1 MSLAI
6 RLRSVPFRVHA
17 IAALVLRLAFVVYG
31 ELQDRYAEV
40 PFTDIDYKVVTDG
53 SRHVLSDRSPFERH
67 TYRYTPLLA
76 YLLTLN
82 LLVHSASGKVIF
94 SLFDLL
100 IGALIRQIVLDEHR
114 QTYEVTA
121 VASLRKS
128 KRLSDRALSSAKSRL
143 PPRYEQSATIWSL
156 FWLYN
161 PMAVVI
167 ATRGNGDSITGLLT
181 LAVIYALHKSCDQQ
195 NNRKAVYVILA
206 GIAHAVAV
214 HVRLFPIA
222 FSLAYY
228 LYLGDGPARAKSMF
242 RMVFPP
248 NRWQILL
255 VLSTVLTLAGLTG
268 LFYLK
273 YGYEFLY
280 EAYIYHLVRKD
291 TRHNFSLYFY
301 MNYLNSEP
309 FFIEKVL
316 TFLPQLLILLLINF
330 HFGTQR
336 RSLAFSVFL
345 QTFVIVAFNP
355 VVTSQYFVWYLA
367 LLPVVLKNLQSMG
380 AKRAVLCGGLWC
392 AVQGVWLYSAYLLEF
407 KGWNTFG
414 LIWMQGAIFF
424 AVNCFI
430 VKQFIVHF
438 DAAPETRAQE
448 KKL

>member
-1 MSLAI
+1 MNIGNQLRNIPFSVHVIIAFVI
-6 RLRSVPFRVHA
+6 RLVF
-17 IAALVLRLAFVVYG
+17 IVYG
-31 ELQDRYAEV
+31 EFQDRYAEV

-53 SRHVLSDRSPFERH
+53 SRHVLNDRSPFDRH

-82 LLVHSASGKVIF
+82 LLIHSSVGKVIF
-94 SLFDLL
+94 SIFDLF
-100 IGALIRQIVLDEHR
+100 IATFIHQIILDDYR
-114 QTYEVTA
+114 QTYEITA
-121 VASLRKS
+121 IALLKKNKKINERI
-128 KRLSDRALSSAKSRL
+128 LSNTKIRL
-143 PPRYEQSATIWSL
+143 PLKYEQNATFWSL

-161 PMAVVI
+161 PMAIVI

-181 LAVIYALHKSCDQQ
+181 LATIYCLQKSCDIQ
-195 NNRKAVYVILA
+195 NNRKSFYIFIA
-206 GIAHAVAV
+206 GIMHALAI

-228 LYLGDGPARAKSMF
+228 LYLNDGSKAKSLYNMI
-242 RMVFPP
+242 FPP
-248 NRWQILL
+248 NRWQFLL
-255 VLSTVLTLAGLTG
+255 VFSTVTTLIGLTS

-280 EAYIYHLVRKD
+280 EAYLYHLVRKD

-309 FFIEKVL
+309 FLIEKIL
-316 TFLPQLLILLLINF
+316 TFLPQILILLLINVIY
-330 HFGTQR
+330 GIQR
-336 RSLAFSVFL
+336 KSLAFCVFL

-355 VVTSQYFVWYLA
+355 VVTSQYFVWYLSI
-367 LLPVVLKNLQSMG
+367 LPVILRNMKSMG
-380 AKRAVLCGGLWC
+380 GKRAMLCGGLWC
-392 AVQGVWLYSAYLLEF
+392 AVQGIWLYSAYLLEF

-424 AVNCFI
+424 TVNCFI

-438 DAAPETRAQE
+438 DGDIRIQD
-448 KKL
+448 KQK